1 MNWMQYWTRRV
12 LTLLITLMLVS
23 VIAFLAFNLI
33 PGDPATIMLGTE
45 ASPQKIEA
53 LREQLGLND
62 PLGVRYIHWIT
73 SLARGDLGQSIRFSL
88 PVKDLLMSRI
98 PVTLWLTALS
108 FLMIVVLGIPLG
120 VYSAKKEGGPMD
132 TAINM
137 LGQISMSLPSFFLGI
152 LLMLIFG
159 ILLKWF
165 APGNY
170 IDYHQ
175 NYGGFLKYLLLP
187 ALSIALPKSAV
198 VVKFLRVA
206 VIGQMNLD
214 YVRTAYSKGT
224 KENAVLYRHVLKNA
238 VIPVITLMGMI
249 IADIIAGSIII
260 EQLFTVP
267 GIGSLLIVGIS
278 ARDFP
283 LVQTIVM
290 MMAFM
295 VVMINFLVDLL
306 YRAIDPRIRLT

>member
-1 MNWMQYWTRRV
+1 
-12 LTLLITLMLVS
+12 MLVS

-62 PLGVRYIHWIT
+62 PLGTRYIHWIA

-108 FLMIVVLGIPLG
+108 ILMIAVLGIPLG

-132 TAINM
+132 AVING
-137 LGQISMSLPSFFLGI
+137 LGQISMSMPSFFLGM
-152 LLMLIFG
+152 LLMLVFG

-224 KENAVLYRHVLKNA
+224 KENTVLYRHVLKNA

-260 EQLFTVP
+260 EQLFAVP
-267 GIGSLLIVGIS
+267 GIGSLLIVGIA

-295 VVMINFLVDLL
+295 TVMINFLVDLL
-306 YRAIDPRIRLT
+306 YRAIDPRIRPT

>member
-1 MNWMQYWTRRV
+1 MRYWTRRA
-12 LTLLITLMLVS
+12 LALLITLMLVS

-62 PLGVRYIHWIT
+62 PLGTRYIHWIA

-108 FLMIVVLGIPLG
+108 ILMIAVLGIPLG

-132 TAINM
+132 AVING
-137 LGQISMSLPSFFLGI
+137 LGQISMSMPSFFLGM
-152 LLMLIFG
+152 LLMLVFG

-224 KENAVLYRHVLKNA
+224 KENTVLYRHVLKNA

-260 EQLFTVP
+260 EQLFAVP
-267 GIGSLLIVGIS
+267 GIGSLLIVGIA

-295 VVMINFLVDLL
+295 TVMINFLVDLL
-306 YRAIDPRIRLT
+306 YRAIDPRIRPT

>member
-1 MNWMQYWTRRV
+1 MRYWKRRA

-62 PLGVRYIHWIT
+62 PLGMRYIHWIA

-108 FLMIVVLGIPLG
+108 ILMIAVLGIPLG
-120 VYSAKKEGGPMD
+120 VYSAKKEGGPVD
-132 TAINM
+132 AVING
-137 LGQISMSLPSFFLGI
+137 LGQISMSMPSFFLGM
-152 LLMLIFG
+152 LLMLVFG

-175 NYGGFLKYLLLP
+175 NYGGFLKYMLLP

-224 KENAVLYRHVLKNA
+224 KENTVLYRHVLKNA
-238 VIPVITLMGMI
+238 AIPVITLMGMI

-260 EQLFTVP
+260 EQLFAVP
-267 GIGSLLIVGIS
+267 GIGSLLIVGIA

-283 LVQTIVM
+283 LVQSIVM

-295 VVMINFLVDLL
+295 TVMINFLVDLL
-306 YRAIDPRIRLT
+306 YRAIDPRIRPT